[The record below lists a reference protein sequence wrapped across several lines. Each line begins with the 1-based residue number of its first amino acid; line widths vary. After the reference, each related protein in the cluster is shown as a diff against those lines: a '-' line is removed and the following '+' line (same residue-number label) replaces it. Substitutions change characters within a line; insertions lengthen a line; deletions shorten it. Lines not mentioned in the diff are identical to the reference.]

1 MQSSPPAVQGQT
13 PMQRGHTQ
21 EGVRKNW
28 EALGQQVATW
38 DAAKKPEHSLGQQSP
53 HEAMKS
59 RQAQITVPR
68 APPAD
73 EQPRRSKA

>member
-1 MQSSPPAVQGQT
+1 MQYSPPAVQGQT

-38 DAAKKPEHSLGQQSP
+38 DAAKKPKHSLGQQSP
-53 HEAMKS
+53 HEATKS
-59 RQAQITVPR
+59 RQAQITVPC